1 MISSSQA
8 QELYKQTL
16 FRLGAMLKLLKQGDS
31 PDNRHSIQKHCET
44 LSLEGKKQNLFGW
57 VSIMETA
64 QGAIA
69 KPHHDYSSTTKL
81 IIKEIKQASEY
92 LLKGDVNA
100 IAVSDQ
106 LLELA
111 PSARTRFMDV
121 ETIYAGVNMD
131 AEEETAAPIIQ
142 EQQKNNTIERDLW
155 RETLFTSTD
164 KEESPEENLLLD
176 EDKLSSILSDNDID
190 CDDDDVF
197 IDTDDEETIN
207 NFLTSKE
214 TNIGS
219 ERTISGTEFFASI
232 STDIGEQ
239 GQNSIDELFDDIE
252 LLEDHEPEP
261 IEDDWDFLEEEE
273 NIGGEVENYTVDA
286 IEDDVNDS
294 FEDLLEATSA
304 IDFGAESLTIHHE
317 NPNPRSTVI
326 IENAKEEVAKIT
338 SSWKTTP
345 PEEITPDTAITPH
358 PLIIYDQFEE
368 LEQTITQE
376 NHFLIEALSTLDL
389 GLPTPTHYYYETFEE
404 LEKVVNRAQTSAPQV
419 NWSQLENII
428 NEGLDLSSSDDDLEQ
443 ELSDLDR
450 LLAEAENPS
459 TVQKRK
465 KAPAPAAPAQQKQ
478 PTFEQSM
485 RVPVK
490 QLDNLNN
497 LIGEMVIRRNRL
509 EEDQEKLRQFLE
521 NLLSHAQ
528 DLSEVGDRTQ
538 DMYEK
543 SLLQGS
549 LISSRR
555 RNQSTVREQLERGK
569 IAKNNQDNSN
579 NNPSPNNSSK
589 GNGNSSM
596 PEIELDDLE
605 LDRFSEFHLLAQE
618 MIELVV
624 RIRESTSDIQFLVD
638 ETDQLGKNIRDITDQ
653 LQEQINKSR
662 MVPFAQNAD
671 RLPLPI
677 RKIAQGYDKQV
688 QLKIEGREVLIDKM
702 ILEHLWDPLLQIAK
716 NSVTHGIEQPD
727 ERIANGKDAMGTITV
742 RAFLQGPQTVISVS
756 DDGGGID
763 AHKVKQKAIQ
773 KKLIT
778 PEQAN
783 NLKDQEIYDFLFNA
797 GFTTKE
803 SADSHAGRGVGLDIV
818 RNKLN
823 EIRGSVNIDSI
834 PGRGT
839 TFTMRLPL
847 TLTIGKALCCLNNNV
862 RIAFPIDGIEDTQ
875 TLSHHDIEKDRN
887 GNAYINWNNTRIPLR
902 PLNQLLQYNRQM
914 SRSFMYNSVNSD
926 ENSVSVIILRGG
938 NDILAVEVD
947 QILPEE
953 EIVIKQISGPLP
965 KPKGIAGATVR
976 SDGTIMPVA
985 DVIELIKIA
994 EGSLSNQVKSQMFPS
1009 VTMEERQAMSESQ
1022 VNIAPLVLIVDD
1034 SITVREML
1042 SITFSKEGYRVEQA
1056 RDGQEAWQKL
1066 RSGLPCNL
1074 IFCDI
1079 EMPRM
1084 NGLELLQHLQEDDEL
1099 AHIPMAILSSRGSQ
1113 KHQKIAAELGACAYL
1128 IKPCVDKE
1136 LIDSAQRMMTG
1147 EVLLEGST
1155 RVSTARLTDV
1165 QPEDDTSTFGGAR
1178 RRTSSAPMVLIVDD
1192 SVVVREML
1200 SLSFKKAGYEVEVAR
1215 DGQDAWEKLSGGLPC
1230 EIVLCDIEMPRMN
1243 GLELLARMQQDDVLS
1258 QLPVAMV
1265 TSRGAE
1271 KHRSIAADLGARAY
1285 FTKPYIEDELLDVAK
1300 RLANGEVFLTSG
1312 ATKSS

>member
-1 MISSSQA
+1 
-8 QELYKQTL
+8 
-16 FRLGAMLKLLKQGDS
+16 
-31 PDNRHSIQKHCET
+31 DN
-44 LSLEGKKQNLFGW
+44 
-57 VSIMETA
+57 
-64 QGAIA
+64 
-69 KPHHDYSSTTKL
+69 
-81 IIKEIKQASEY
+81 
-92 LLKGDVNA
+92 
-100 IAVSDQ
+100 
-106 LLELA
+106 
-111 PSARTRFMDV
+111 
-121 ETIYAGVNMD
+121 
-131 AEEETAAPIIQ
+131 
-142 EQQKNNTIERDLW
+142 
-155 RETLFTSTD
+155 
-164 KEESPEENLLLD
+164 
-176 EDKLSSILSDNDID
+176 
-190 CDDDDVF
+190 
-197 IDTDDEETIN
+197 
-207 NFLTSKE
+207 
-214 TNIGS
+214 
-219 ERTISGTEFFASI
+219 
-232 STDIGEQ
+232 
-239 GQNSIDELFDDIE
+239 
-252 LLEDHEPEP
+252 
-261 IEDDWDFLEEEE
+261 
-273 NIGGEVENYTVDA
+273 
-286 IEDDVNDS
+286 
-294 FEDLLEATSA
+294 
-304 IDFGAESLTIHHE
+304 
-317 NPNPRSTVI
+317 
-326 IENAKEEVAKIT
+326 
-338 SSWKTTP
+338 
-345 PEEITPDTAITPH
+345 
-358 PLIIYDQFEE
+358 
-368 LEQTITQE
+368 
-376 NHFLIEALSTLDL
+376 
-389 GLPTPTHYYYETFEE
+389 
-404 LEKVVNRAQTSAPQV
+404 
-419 NWSQLENII
+419 
-428 NEGLDLSSSDDDLEQ
+428 
-443 ELSDLDR
+443 
-450 LLAEAENPS
+450 NPS
-459 TVQKRK
+459 TPPK
-465 KAPAPAAPAQQKQ
+465 
-478 PTFEQSM
+478 
-485 RVPVK
+485 
-490 QLDNLNN
+490 
-497 LIGEMVIRRNRL
+497 
-509 EEDQEKLRQFLE
+509 
-521 NLLSHAQ
+521 
-528 DLSEVGDRTQ
+528 
-538 DMYEK
+538 
-543 SLLQGS
+543 
-549 LISSRR
+549 
-555 RNQSTVREQLERGK
+555 
-569 IAKNNQDNSN
+569 
-579 NNPSPNNSSK
+579 NPS
-589 GNGNSSM
+589 GNGNSFM
-596 PEIELDDLE
+596 ADIELDDLE

-688 QLKIEGREVLIDKM
+688 QLKVEGREVLIDKM
-702 ILEHLWDPLLQIAK
+702 ILEHLWDPLLQIVK
-716 NSVTHGIEQPD
+716 NSVTHGIEQPED
-727 ERIANGKDAMGTITV
+727 RVANGKEAMGTITV

-773 KKLIT
+773 KNLIS
-778 PEQAN
+778 PEEAN
-783 NLKDQEIYDFLFNA
+783 SLKDQEIYDFLFNA

-803 SADSHAGRGVGLDIV
+803 KADSHAGRGVGLDIV

-823 EIRGSVNIDSI
+823 EIRGSVSIDSI

-875 TLSHHDIEKDRN
+875 TILRQDINKDKD
-887 GNAYINWNNTRIPLR
+887 GNSYINWNNSRIPLR
-902 PLNQLLQYNRQM
+902 SLNQLLQYNRQM
-914 SRSFMYNSVNSD
+914 SRSFMYNSANND
-926 ENSVSVIILRGG
+926 ENSVPIIILRGG

-965 KPKGIAGATVR
+965 KPKGISGATVR

-1009 VTMEERQAMSESQ
+1009 VAVEKQAMSESQ
-1022 VNIAPLVLIVDD
+1022 VNITPLVLIVDD

-1084 NGLELLQHLQEDDEL
+1084 NGLELLQHLQEDEEL
-1099 AHIPMAILSSRGSQ
+1099 SHIPMAILSSRGSQ

-1136 LIDSAQRMMTG
+1136 LIDSAQRMMNG

-1155 RVSTARLTDV
+1155 RVPTARMTDI
-1165 QPEDDTSTFGGAR
+1165 QAEDDKSTFGAAR
-1178 RRTSSAPMVLIVDD
+1178 RKTSSAPMVLIVDD

-1215 DGQDAWEKLSGGLPC
+1215 DGQDAWEKLSEGLPC
-1230 EIVLCDIEMPRMN
+1230 EIILCDIEMPRMN

-1300 RLANGEVFLTSG
+1300 RLIDGEVFLTS
-1312 ATKSS
+1312 ATAQS

>member
-1 MISSSQA
+1 M
-8 QELYKQTL
+8 
-16 FRLGAMLKLLKQGDS
+16 
-31 PDNRHSIQKHCET
+31 
-44 LSLEGKKQNLFGW
+44 
-57 VSIMETA
+57 
-64 QGAIA
+64 
-69 KPHHDYSSTTKL
+69 
-81 IIKEIKQASEY
+81 
-92 LLKGDVNA
+92 
-100 IAVSDQ
+100 
-106 LLELA
+106 
-111 PSARTRFMDV
+111 
-121 ETIYAGVNMD
+121 
-131 AEEETAAPIIQ
+131 
-142 EQQKNNTIERDLW
+142 
-155 RETLFTSTD
+155 
-164 KEESPEENLLLD
+164 
-176 EDKLSSILSDNDID
+176 
-190 CDDDDVF
+190 
-197 IDTDDEETIN
+197 
-207 NFLTSKE
+207 
-214 TNIGS
+214 
-219 ERTISGTEFFASI
+219 
-232 STDIGEQ
+232 
-239 GQNSIDELFDDIE
+239 
-252 LLEDHEPEP
+252 
-261 IEDDWDFLEEEE
+261 
-273 NIGGEVENYTVDA
+273 
-286 IEDDVNDS
+286 
-294 FEDLLEATSA
+294 
-304 IDFGAESLTIHHE
+304 
-317 NPNPRSTVI
+317 
-326 IENAKEEVAKIT
+326 
-338 SSWKTTP
+338 
-345 PEEITPDTAITPH
+345 
-358 PLIIYDQFEE
+358 IIYDQFEE

-376 NHFLIEALSTLDL
+376 NLLLTEELSTLDI
-389 GLPTPTHYYYETFEE
+389 GFPTVNHHYYETFEE
-404 LEKVVNRAQTSAPQV
+404 LEKTINRGHTSTPQV
-419 NWSQLENII
+419 NWQQLENVI
-428 NEGLDLSSSDDDLEQ
+428 NEGLDLSSPENDLEQ

-450 LLAEAENPS
+450 LLAEAEKPS
-459 TVQKRK
+459 SAQKWK
-465 KAPAPAAPAQQKQ
+465 KTSTPAPTAQKQ

-549 LISSRR
+549 LISSRK
-555 RNQSTVREQLERGK
+555 RNQSTVREQLERGN
-569 IAKNNQDNSN
+569 IARNNQNQQNNNSN
-579 NNPSPNNSSK
+579 NTPTPNNGSK
-589 GNGNSSM
+589 GNGNSFM

-688 QLKIEGREVLIDKM
+688 QLKVEGREVLIDKM

-716 NSVTHGIEQPD
+716 NSVTHGIEQPE
-727 ERIANGKDAMGTITV
+727 ERVANGKDAMGTITV

-773 KKLIT
+773 KNLIT
-778 PEQAN
+778 PEEAN
-783 NLKDQEIYDFLFNA
+783 SLKDQEIYDFLFNA

-803 SADSHAGRGVGLDIV
+803 KADSHAGRGVGLDIV

-823 EIRGSVNIDSI
+823 EIRGSVSIDSI

-875 TLSHHDIEKDRN
+875 TLPRQDIDQDRH
-887 GNAYINWNNTRIPLR
+887 GNSYINWNNTRIPLR

-1009 VTMEERQAMSESQ
+1009 ATMAERQAMSESQ
-1022 VNIAPLVLIVDD
+1022 VNITPLVLIVDD

-1084 NGLELLQHLQEDDEL
+1084 NGLELLQHLQEDEDL
-1099 AHIPMAILSSRGSQ
+1099 SHIPMAILSSRGSQ

-1136 LIDSAQRMMTG
+1136 LIDSAQRMMNG

-1155 RVSTARLTDV
+1155 RVSTARMTDI
-1165 QPEDDTSTFGGAR
+1165 QPEDDKSTFGASKR
-1178 RRTSSAPMVLIVDD
+1178 KTNSAPMVLIVDD

-1258 QLPVAMV
+1258 KLPVAMV

-1300 RLANGEVFLTSG
+1300 RLTNGEVFLTSG
-1312 ATKSS
+1312 ATKS

>member
-1 MISSSQA
+1 MSSSSQA
-8 QELYKQTL
+8 QELYKQSL
-16 FRLGAMLKLLKQGDS
+16 LRLGAMLKLLKQGDT
-31 PDNRHSIQKHCET
+31 PENRRSIQKHCEA
-44 LSLEGKKQNLFGW
+44 LSLEGRKQNLFGW
-57 VSIMETA
+57 VAIMETA

-69 KPHHDYSSTTKL
+69 KPHHDYTSTTKL
-81 IIKEIKQASEY
+81 IIKEIKSAAEY
-92 LLKGDVNA
+92 LLKGNFNA
-100 IAVSDQ
+100 ISVSDQ

-121 ETIYAGVNMD
+121 ETVYAGVDMD
-131 AEEETAAPIIQ
+131 TSSEETPPIA
-142 EQQKNNTIERDLW
+142 EASEETPEADSSPSAKNTLEKDLW
-155 RETLFTSTD
+155 RETLFTNTEKFAEQVGSS
-164 KEESPEENLLLD
+164 EEEFTSLM
-176 EDKLSSILSDNDID
+176 
-190 CDDDDVF
+190 DDDDLF
-197 IDTDDEETIN
+197 SDTDDEETVN
-207 NFLTSKE
+207 NAFHQTTHVSDDHPTAGNDL
-214 TNIGS
+214 
-219 ERTISGTEFFASI
+219 FDSI
-232 STDIGEQ
+232 FTSTDEEQ
-239 GQNSIDELFDDIE
+239 DTGDIEQLFDDME
-252 LLEDHEPEP
+252 LVEDSTDDQNSLDE
-261 IEDDWDFLEEEE
+261 DWDFLDEE
-273 NIGGEVENYTVDA
+273 TPP
-286 IEDDVNDS
+286 DS
-294 FEDLLEATSA
+294 LPDGLEDLLDEPGA

-317 NPNPRSTVI
+317 LPNPHSTVI
-326 IENAKEEVAKIT
+326 IENPQEQIADLVSSIDQKPELDSVNIT
-338 SSWKTTP
+338 SQGK
-345 PEEITPDTAITPH
+345 
-358 PLIIYDQFEE
+358 LIIYDQFEE
-368 LEQTITQE
+368 LDYTIIQD
-376 NHFLIEALSTLDL
+376 NHLSSEKEIFSLDL
-389 GLPTPTHYYYETFEE
+389 LETPPIISLYYEQFEE
-404 LEKVVNRAQTSAPQV
+404 LEKVINSRHQSEIEV
-419 NWSQLENII
+419 NWRQLENIVGDKS
-428 NEGLDLSSSDDDLEQ
+428 NVVQSSSSTPQENNLEK

-450 LLAEAENPS
+450 LLAEAEKPS
-459 TVQKRK
+459 NK
-465 KAPAPAAPAQQKQ
+465 KPWTKPQAPTIQPQKQ

-490 QLDNLNN
+490 QLDSLNN

-509 EEDQEKLRQFLE
+509 QEDQEKLRQFLD

-543 SLLQGS
+543 SLLEGS
-549 LISSRR
+549 LINSRK
-555 RNQSTVREQLERGK
+555 RNQSTVREQLERGN
-569 IAKNNQDNSN
+569 IIQNSSPNPPEINKNNSFL
-579 NNPSPNNSSK
+579 
-589 GNGNSSM
+589 

-688 QLKIEGREVLIDKM
+688 QLKVEGREVLIDKM
-702 ILEHLWDPLLQIAK
+702 ILEHLWDPLLQIVK
-716 NSVTHGIEQPD
+716 NSVTHGIEQPE
-727 ERIANGKDAMGTITV
+727 ERKANGKDPMGTITV

-756 DDGGGID
+756 DDGAGIN

-773 KKLIT
+773 QKLIT
-778 PEQAN
+778 PEEAN
-783 NLKDQEIYDFLFNA
+783 SLKDQEIYDFLFHA

-803 SADSHAGRGVGLDIV
+803 KADSHAGRGVGLDIV

-823 EIRGSVNIDSI
+823 EIRGSVTIDSI

-847 TLTIGKALCCLNNNV
+847 TLTIGKALCCLNDNV
-862 RIAFPIDGIEDTQ
+862 RIAFPIDGIEDTKI
-875 TLSHHDIEKDRN
+875 LSRQNVEKDKD
-887 GNAYINWNNTRIPLR
+887 GKSYITWNKNKIPLR
-902 PLNQLLQYNRQM
+902 PLGQLLQYNRQL
-914 SRSFMYNSVNSD
+914 SRSFMYGSGNND
-926 ENSVSVIILRGG
+926 ENNVSVIILRGG
-938 NDILAVEVD
+938 NNILAVEVD

-976 SDGTIMPVA
+976 SDGTIMPVG
-985 DVIELIKIA
+985 DVIELIQIA

-1009 VTMEERQAMSESQ
+1009 VPLERNTMFESQ
-1022 VNIAPLVLIVDD
+1022 VNVSPLVLIVDD

-1042 SITFSKEGYRVEQA
+1042 SMTFSKEGYRVEQA

-1084 NGLELLQHLQEDDEL
+1084 NGLELLQHLQEDEEL

-1113 KHQKIAAELGACAYL
+1113 RHQKIAAELGACAYL

-1136 LIDSAQRMMTG
+1136 LIDSAQRMMNG

-1155 RVSTARLTDV
+1155 RVSTAKITDI
-1165 QPEDDTSTFGGAR
+1165 QPDEDKSTFGGAK
-1178 RRTSSAPMVLIVDD
+1178 RRTNSAPMVLIIDD

-1215 DGQDAWEKLSGGLPC
+1215 DGQDAWEKLAEGLPC
-1230 EIVLCDIEMPRMN
+1230 DIVLCDIEMPRMN

-1300 RLANGEVFLTSG
+1300 RMINGEVFLTSSG
-1312 ATKSS
+1312 TRS

>member
-1 MISSSQA
+1 MSSSSQA
-8 QELYKQTL
+8 QELYKQSL
-16 FRLGAMLKLLKQGDS
+16 LRLGAMLKLLKQGDS
-31 PDNRHSIQKHCET
+31 PEHRRSIQKHCEA
-44 LSLEGKKQNLFGW
+44 LSLEGRKQNLFGW
-57 VSIMETA
+57 VAIMETS

-69 KPHHDYSSTTKL
+69 KPHHEYISTTKL
-81 IIKEIKQASEY
+81 IIKEIKTAAEY
-92 LLKGDVNA
+92 LLKGDLNA
-100 IAVSDQ
+100 ISVSDQ

-121 ETIYAGVNMD
+121 ETVYAGADMD
-131 AEEETAAPIIQ
+131 TSSEEITPIPENESKAP
-142 EQQKNNTIERDLW
+142 ELDSPPSQKNTIEKDLW
-155 RETLFTSTD
+155 RETLFTNTEKFAEQVSTG
-164 KEESPEENLLLD
+164 D
-176 EDKLSSILSDNDID
+176 EDLTSFITDDEEDI
-190 CDDDDVF
+190 F
-197 IDTDDEETIN
+197 TDTDDEETVN
-207 NFLTSKE
+207 NSFHQNTH
-214 TNIGS
+214 
-219 ERTISGTEFFASI
+219 IS
-232 STDIGEQ
+232 
-239 GQNSIDELFDDIE
+239 DEHPTRGNDLFDNIFTSTNEQDTGDFE
-252 LLEDHEPEP
+252 QLFDEMEDATNDGNSMDEE
-261 IEDDWDFLEEEE
+261 WDFLDEETSSEPLS
-273 NIGGEVENYTVDA
+273 NG
-286 IEDDVNDS
+286 IEDLFD
-294 FEDLLEATSA
+294 EPGA
-304 IDFGAESLTIHHE
+304 IDFGTDNLTVHHE
-317 NPNPRSTVI
+317 LQDPHGTVI
-326 IENAKEEVAKIT
+326 IENPQDEIADLVSQIEHQEEP
-338 SSWKTTP
+338 SSQDLVFSDK
-345 PEEITPDTAITPH
+345 
-358 PLIIYDQFEE
+358 LIIYDQFED
-368 LEQTITQE
+368 LDYTIVQE
-376 NHFLIEALSTLDL
+376 NHLLSETELFSLDL
-389 GLPTPTHYYYETFEE
+389 WETTPSTSHYYEQFEE
-404 LEKVVNRAQTSAPQV
+404 LEKVINSRHQSEIEV
-419 NWSQLENII
+419 NWQQLEKIVGEKI
-428 NEGLDLSSSDDDLEQ
+428 NLSQSSSSVSEENNLEK

-450 LLAEAENPS
+450 LLAEAEKPS
-459 TVQKRK
+459 HKKPWTKPQAPTVQT
-465 KAPAPAAPAQQKQ
+465 QKQ

-490 QLDNLNN
+490 QLDSLNN

-509 EEDQEKLRQFLE
+509 QEDQEKLRQFLD

-543 SLLQGS
+543 SLLEGS
-549 LISSRR
+549 LINSRK
-555 RNQSTVREQLERGK
+555 RNQSTVREQLERGN
-569 IAKNNQDNSN
+569 ISQNTSKNRDQTNNSN
-579 NNPSPNNSSK
+579 AFF
-589 GNGNSSM
+589 

-688 QLKIEGREVLIDKM
+688 QLKVEGREVLIDKM
-702 ILEHLWDPLLQIAK
+702 ILEHLWDPLLQIVK
-716 NSVTHGIEQPD
+716 NSVTHGIEQPE
-727 ERIANGKDAMGTITV
+727 ERKANGKDPMGTITV
-742 RAFLQGPQTVISVS
+742 RAFLQGPQTVISIS
-756 DDGGGID
+756 DDGAGIN
-763 AHKVKQKAIQ
+763 AHKVKEKAIQ
-773 KKLIT
+773 KNLIT
-778 PEQAN
+778 PEEAN
-783 NLKDQEIYDFLFNA
+783 TLKNQEIYDFLFHA

-803 SADSHAGRGVGLDIV
+803 KADSHAGRGVGLDIV

-823 EIRGSVNIDSI
+823 EIRGSVTIDSI

-847 TLTIGKALCCLNNNV
+847 TLTIGKALCCLNDNV
-862 RIAFPIDGIEDTQ
+862 RIAFPIDGIEDTKI
-875 TLSHHDIEKDRN
+875 LSRQNIEKDED
-887 GNAYINWNNTRIPLR
+887 GKSYITWNKNKIPLR

-914 SRSFMYNSVNSD
+914 SRSFMYGSGTND
-926 ENSVSVIILRGG
+926 ENTVSVIILRGG
-938 NDILAVEVD
+938 NNILAVEVD

-965 KPKGIAGATVR
+965 KPKGISGATVR
-976 SDGTIMPVA
+976 SDGTIMPVG
-985 DVIELIKIA
+985 DVIELIQIA
-994 EGSLSNQVKSQMFPS
+994 EGSLSNQIKSQMFPS
-1009 VTMEERQAMSESQ
+1009 VPIQRNTMFESQ
-1022 VNIAPLVLIVDD
+1022 VNVAPLVLIVDD

-1042 SITFSKEGYRVEQA
+1042 SMTFSKEGYRVEQA

-1084 NGLELLQHLQEDDEL
+1084 NGLELLQHLQEESEF

-1113 KHQKIAAELGACAYL
+1113 RHQKIAAELGACAYL

-1136 LIDSAQRMMTG
+1136 LIDSAQRMMNG

-1155 RVSTARLTDV
+1155 RVSTAKITDI
-1165 QPEDDTSTFGGAR
+1165 QADEHKSTFGGAK
-1178 RRTSSAPMVLIVDD
+1178 RRTNSAPMVLIIDD

-1215 DGQDAWEKLSGGLPC
+1215 DGQDAWEKLAEGLPC
-1230 EIVLCDIEMPRMN
+1230 DIVLCDIEMPRMN
-1243 GLELLARMQQDDVLS
+1243 GLELLARMQQDDVLC

-1300 RLANGEVFLTSG
+1300 RMINGEIFLTSSS
-1312 ATKSS
+1312 AKS